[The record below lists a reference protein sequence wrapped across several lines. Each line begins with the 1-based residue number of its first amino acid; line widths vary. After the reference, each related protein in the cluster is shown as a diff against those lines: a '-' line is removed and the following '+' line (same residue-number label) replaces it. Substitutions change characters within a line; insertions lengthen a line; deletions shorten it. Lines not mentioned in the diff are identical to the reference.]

1 MKEQLDEYLKKRN
14 FKETREPQGKT
25 EEKIESQLFVVQKH
39 DASNLHYDFRIEVE
53 GVLKSWAVPK
63 GPSMN
68 PLSKRL
74 AIQTEDHPF
83 EYSEF
88 EGVIPEGQYGAGAVL
103 VWDNGVYENINEK
116 NGRLVSMS
124 ESIENGHIKISLKGK
139 KLHGKFALLQ
149 TSKKKNQWLFFKMK
163 EQGIEYNDNI
173 LNEAPQSV
181 LSGKTIDD
189 IANKEPK
196 S

>member
-173 LNEAPQSV
+173 LNEAPQSI

>member
-83 EYSEF
+83 EYSEV

-173 LNEAPQSV
+173 LNEAPQSI